1 MAAFCERNKNM
12 NLNNMTNGE
21 LLFYGGVI
29 LMVAAVIALI
39 IGIAFF
45 SIRRRIIKKQ
55 LMKKYDFMT

>member
-1 MAAFCERNKNM
+1 M

-29 LMVAAVIALI
+29 LMVSAVIALI